1 MQTLPRALG
10 QLICPPGGL
19 FGSFFSSLQNKV
31 PSRVFD
37 FKDKKK
43 IENKKYFLQRTKKKI
58 WPTRLSFYRLPEA
71 NKTNFLHKVSS
82 RHSAP
87 LRRWRRGRMLCIA
100 IMFYENLH
108 ILVFVYFTSVVLGR
122 FCCRPFLFAHYW
134 CTFLILVLCFYP
146 PCLAYKANFFRR
158 RFHVFRAPVFG
169 GRTVTFCGMTFLL
182 RCPPEE

>member
-1 MQTLPRALG
+1 MFHIYKGCNPPAPG
-10 QLICPPGGL
+10 SCPPHYADITPCSGAVDLPPRGVIWE
-19 FGSFFSSLQNKV
+19 FFFSSLQNKV

-43 IENKKYFLQRTKKKI
+43 IENKKTFSTKDENKNLTDPVYLFTVCRKRTTK
-58 WPTRLSFYRLPEA
+58 
-71 NKTNFLHKVSS
+71 NFLHKVSS

-122 FCCRPFLFAHYW
+122 FVAALFVCSLLVYIFNSGFVFL
-134 CTFLILVLCFYP
+134 P
-146 PCLAYKANFFRR
+146 PMFSI
-158 RFHVFRAPVFG
+158 
-169 GRTVTFCGMTFLL
+169 
-182 RCPPEE
+182 